1 MVDIVGLR
9 CPICHSAL
17 TEYPT
22 DKDVFNFLTQLSKQG
37 ILEEYLK
44 VCRVYIDI
52 LDQGAPTAAV
62 ASKTVDVIRSE
73 VCRVAGDEISKTTA
87 NLIIRMQEAL
97 RSQTPDPK
105 SLEVLMKTLPELT
118 LAIHEL
124 LKKQYVPQEKGKVA
138 EKELYEELTNYF
150 PEDEITR
157 LGGASQTD
165 IIIQPMHNGSVIGQ
179 PVIVESKS
187 NGEWRREYLT
197 QTRRYMKLKGS
208 QYAILSLETMP
219 KGVSLYHVEYV
230 EEGAI
235 FITERSSCKMVFG
248 ALKVILSSEHTLGRR
263 ADSLRNIL
271 ADARIREALNCA
283 LSTSSYFESIRKKA
297 IVIISNSK
305 AISQDTDDAQRVIKT
320 CITEMQRVIE
330 ESITS
335 GELPPHPTPSIT
347 VNIEEVSKT

>member
-1 MVDIVGLR
+1 
-9 CPICHSAL
+9 
-17 TEYPT
+17 
-22 DKDVFNFLTQLSKQG
+22 
-37 ILEEYLK
+37 
-44 VCRVYIDI
+44 
-52 LDQGAPTAAV
+52 
-62 ASKTVDVIRSE
+62 
-73 VCRVAGDEISKTTA
+73 
-87 NLIIRMQEAL
+87 
-97 RSQTPDPK
+97 
-105 SLEVLMKTLPELT
+105 
-118 LAIHEL
+118 
-124 LKKQYVPQEKGKVA
+124 
-138 EKELYEELTNYF
+138 
-150 PEDEITR
+150 
-157 LGGASQTD
+157 
-165 IIIQPMHNGSVIGQ
+165 
-179 PVIVESKS
+179 
-187 NGEWRREYLT
+187 
-197 QTRRYMKLKGS
+197 MKLKGS